1 MKRAQS
7 ITVRLSLILL
17 FLLLLM
23 TVLGL
28 ESLRNLSDSN
38 HVAAQIRDRWLP
50 STRALGDLN
59 NFTTDFPAAE
69 GAASRA
75 QSAAERAAAQQQI
88 DDLDHNIALAE
99 RAYQNISHDARESDL
114 NARFE
119 SAWREYRQLATALQ
133 LANAAGLGDTDS
145 DRAADTSAMA
155 YDRASKILGVLTDRN
170 VESARHAG
178 DLADSAYRQAR
189 ERILLAILLAV
200 LLTAGAT
207 VHVTRSISA
216 PLVDLAA
223 RMHRLASSEV
233 DIEVVGTKRRDEIGE
248 MARAVVVF
256 RNNAV
261 DLAQNRHALA
271 QQAAVLQKKLE
282 EEQQLTLLQRNFVSM
297 VSHEFRTPLALIDGH
312 AQRLISMQD
321 RLTVLELAQR
331 AGKVRDAVHR
341 MTELIDSLIGSARLI
356 DTRLDLSYRPELLD
370 LLPIVREACQV
381 QRELTPNVAIVET
394 PESAPVQVHG
404 DASLLSQLLDNL
416 LSNAAKYSRA
426 GGLIRVTIAREQSTV
441 AVAVEDNGIGIPAQD
456 RSRVFQRYY
465 RGSNTS
471 GIVGSGVGLHVVQAI
486 AKLHHG
492 TVDLHSVEGEGTRF
506 TVRLP
511 CFQRAPVGESDLC
524 LSGEDHEDAHE
535 QTLTACSMKKS
546 ATLES
551 IGC

>member
-7 ITVRLSLILL
+7 ITVRLSLVFA

-28 ESLRNLSDSN
+28 ESLRSLSDSN
-38 HVAAQIRDRWLP
+38 QVAAQIRDRWLP

-59 NFTTDFPAAE
+59 NFTTDFPAAQ

-75 QSAAERAAAQQQI
+75 HSDAERAAAQQQI
-88 DDLDHNIALAE
+88 DDLDHSIALAQ
-99 RAYQNISHDARESDL
+99 RAYDNISHDARETDL

-119 SAWREYRQLATALQ
+119 LAWRDYRRLATASLV
-133 LANAAGLGDTDS
+133 ANGAGPSDTDRDDIS
-145 DRAADTSAMA
+145 GGASKA
-155 YDRASKILGVLTDRN
+155 YDHASKILGVLTDRN
-170 VESARHAG
+170 IESVRHAS
-178 DLADSAYRQAR
+178 DLADSAYQHAR
-189 ERILLAILLAV
+189 ERILLAIVFAV
-200 LLTAGAT
+200 LLTVGAT

-223 RMHRLASSEV
+223 RMHKLASSEV
-233 DIEVVGTKRRDEIGE
+233 DIDVIGTKRRDEIGE

-261 DLAQNRHALA
+261 ALAQNRHALA
-271 QQAAVLQKKLE
+271 QQAAVLQKKLD
-282 EEQQLTLLQRNFVSM
+282 EEQQLTLLQRNFVAM

-312 AQRLISMQD
+312 AQRLISMRD

-356 DTRLDLSYRPELLD
+356 DTRLDLSYRPESLELM
-370 LLPIVREACQV
+370 PIVREACQV
-381 QRELTPNVAIVET
+381 QRELTPNVAIVE
-394 PESAPVQVHG
+394 SHDGASVHVNG
-404 DASLLSQLLDNL
+404 DASLLSQVLDNL

-426 GGLIRVTIAREQSTV
+426 GGLIRVTIVPEQS
-441 AVAVEDNGIGIPAQD
+441 AVAIVVEDNGIGVPVQD
-456 RSRVFQRYY
+456 RARVFQRYY

-471 GIVGSGVGLHVVQAI
+471 GIVGSGVGLHIVQAI

-506 TVRLP
+506 TIRLP
-511 CFQRAPVGESDLC
+511 RYERDALGESNPC
-524 LSGEDHEDAHE
+524 LSAQDHAAAHM
-535 QTLTACSMKKS
+535 QNRSMH
-546 ATLES
+546 ES
-551 IGC
+551 ESVF

>member
-7 ITVRLSLILL
+7 ITVRLSLIFF

-28 ESLRNLSDSN
+28 ESLRSLSDSN

-69 GAASRA
+69 GAAHRA
-75 QSAAERAAAQQQI
+75 HSAAERAAAQQQI
-88 DDLDHNIALAE
+88 EYLDRNIALAQ
-99 RAYQNISHDARESDL
+99 RAYQGIAHDATETDL
-114 NARFE
+114 DARFD
-119 SAWREYRQLATALQ
+119 SAWRDYRRLATDAV
-133 LANAAGLGDTDS
+133 GPGDKDGIP
-145 DRAADTSAMA
+145 AADGSEMA
-155 YDRASKILGVLTDRN
+155 YDRANKILGVLTERN
-170 VESARHAG
+170 VESARHAS
-178 DLADSAYRQAR
+178 DSADSAYQGARQ
-189 ERILLAILLAV
+189 RIVLAILLAV

-223 RMHRLASSEV
+223 RMHRLASSEL
-233 DIEVVGTKRRDEIGE
+233 DIEVAGTKRRDEIGE

-261 DLAQNRHALA
+261 DLAHNRHALA
-271 QQAAVLQKKLE
+271 QQAAVLQKKLD
-282 EEQQLTLLQRNFVSM
+282 EEQQLALLQRNFVAM

-312 AQRLISMQD
+312 AQRLISMRD

-341 MTELIDSLIGSARLI
+341 MTELIDSLIGSVRLI
-356 DTRLDLSYRPELLD
+356 DTRLDLAYRPELLD

-381 QRELTPNVAIVET
+381 QRELTPKVAVVDALDR
-394 PESAPVQVHG
+394 APVPVQG
-404 DASLLSQLLDNL
+404 DASLLSQLMDNL
-416 LSNAAKYSRA
+416 LSNAAKYSRH
-426 GGLIRVTIAREQSTV
+426 GGLIKVTIDREQSAV
-441 AVAVEDNGIGIPAQD
+441 AVAVEDNGIGIPLQD

-471 GIVGSGVGLHVVQAI
+471 GIVGSGVGLHIVQTI

-492 TVDLHSVEGEGTRF
+492 TVELQSVEGEGTRV
-506 TVRLP
+506 TLRLP
-511 CFQRAPVGESDLC
+511 CHQWDAGERRVGPVL
-524 LSGEDHEDAHE
+524 EDERGSRDQGYIRTRVTDTEGIA
-535 QTLTACSMKKS
+535 
-546 ATLES
+546 
-551 IGC
+551 

>member
-7 ITVRLSLILL
+7 ITVRLSLIFL

-28 ESLRNLSDSN
+28 ESLRSLSDSN
-38 HVAAQIRDRWLP
+38 QVAAQIRDRWLP

-69 GAASRA
+69 GTALRA
-75 QSAAERAAAQQQI
+75 HTVAERAAAQQQI
-88 DDLDHNIALAE
+88 DDLDRNISLAQ
-99 RAYQNISHDARESDL
+99 RAYQSIPHDAGETDL
-114 NARFE
+114 DARFQ
-119 SAWREYRQLATALQ
+119 SAWSNYRRIATARRS
-133 LANAAGLGDTDS
+133 ADRAGLGDIGG
-145 DRAADTSAMA
+145 DRPADTSAVA
-155 YDRASKILGVLTDRN
+155 YDQASKILGVLTDRN

-178 DLADSAYRQAR
+178 DLADSAYQQAR
-189 ERILLAILLAV
+189 ERILLAILLAI

-223 RMHRLASSEV
+223 RMHRLALSEV

-248 MARAVVVF
+248 MARAVGVF

-261 DLAQNRHALA
+261 DLAHNRHALA
-271 QQAAVLQKKLE
+271 QQAAVLQKKLD
-282 EEQQLTLLQRNFVSM
+282 EEQQLTLLQRNFVAM

-356 DTRLDLSYRPELLD
+356 DTRLDLSYRPESLD

-394 PESAPVQVHG
+394 LEGAPVQVHG

-426 GGLIRVTIAREQSTV
+426 GGLIRVTVAREQS
-441 AVAVEDNGIGIPAQD
+441 AVAITVEDNGIGIPPQD
-456 RSRVFQRYY
+456 TLRVFQRYY

-471 GIVGSGVGLHVVQAI
+471 GIVGSGVGLHIVQTI

-506 TVRLP
+506 TVQLP
-511 CFQRAPVGESDLC
+511 CHRWDL
-524 LSGEDHEDAHE
+524 GEDGLGPIGEDNPSSRVQGCAPTRMTE
-535 QTLTACSMKKS
+535 TASV
-546 ATLES
+546 T
-551 IGC
+551 